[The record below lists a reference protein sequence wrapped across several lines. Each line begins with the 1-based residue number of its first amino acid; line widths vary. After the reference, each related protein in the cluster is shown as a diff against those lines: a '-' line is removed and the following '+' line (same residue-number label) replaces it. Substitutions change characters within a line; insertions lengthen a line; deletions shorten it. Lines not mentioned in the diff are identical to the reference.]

1 MFKLK
6 KRGLTLIELLITL
19 GIISVVFT
27 TIFSLFITN
36 YKSLNKSQLE
46 VELQSEAQKFVEK
59 ITNKV
64 LQANKISELKDT
76 SNNSKIKDSAEVLI
90 SSISFDDKVYGFS
103 LNNDKL
109 IDKNNNEIA
118 RNVKEIKIKPV
129 PENSNFE
136 DATGIKF
143 NVKFEKGGVTKE
155 IETEVSFRNYGS
167 EYIIDTDNGNDGDNG
182 VNEDGNY
189 DGIIKI
195 DNNNVYVDGKQI
207 KNLYNLN
214 LNISLKNQNENHKVV
229 YVNNL
234 DNYKVMVKHENNA
247 EIKIDIKN
255 SKNVSLEIVN
265 DTSDGVFK
273 VYVLKDSE
281 SSVEYRGIY
290 GNVDLKTNF

>member
-46 VELQSEAQKFVEK
+46 VELQSEAQKSVEK

-64 LQANKISELKDT
+64 LQVNKISELKNI
-76 SNNSKIKDSAEVLI
+76 SNNSKVKDSAEVII
-90 SSISFDDKVYGFS
+90 SSISFDDKAYGFS

-109 IDKNNNEIA
+109 IDENNNEIA

-129 PENSNFE
+129 PENSKFE

-155 IETEVSFRNYGS
+155 IETEVSFRNYGN
-167 EYIIDTDNGNDGDNG
+167 EYVIDMDKGNNENGG
-182 VNEDGNY
+182 NEDGNY
-189 DGIIKI
+189 DGIINI

-207 KNLYNLN
+207 KKLYNLN
-214 LNISLKNQNENHKVV
+214 LNISLQNQNKNHKVV

-234 DNYKVMVKHENNA
+234 NSHKVMVKHEDNA

-281 SSVEYRGIY
+281 SSVEYHGIY